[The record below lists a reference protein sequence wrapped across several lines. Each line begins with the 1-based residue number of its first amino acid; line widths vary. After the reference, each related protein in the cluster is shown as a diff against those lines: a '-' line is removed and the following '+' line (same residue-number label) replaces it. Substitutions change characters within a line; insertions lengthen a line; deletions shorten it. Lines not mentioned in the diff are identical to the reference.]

1 MCTNGSNVYLNTLSI
16 LTALKQANDD
26 HSYDQSISVLGV
38 LGVLSELICNS
49 FSYLH
54 NKALLLVLNML

>member
-38 LGVLSELICNS
+38 LGVLGVLSVLSVI
-49 FSYLH
+49 
-54 NKALLLVLNML
+54 LLVIYIIKLYF